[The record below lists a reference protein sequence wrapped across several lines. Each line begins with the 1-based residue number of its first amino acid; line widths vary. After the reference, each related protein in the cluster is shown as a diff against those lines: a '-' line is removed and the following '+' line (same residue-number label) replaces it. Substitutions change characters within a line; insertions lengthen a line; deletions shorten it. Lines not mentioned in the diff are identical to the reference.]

1 MNSIQCRI
9 VSKPLIVKVAANPI
23 TTATTNSP
31 VCENKSLVLNAT
43 GGSQYQWTGINNF
56 SATGASVSVDNVQPQ
71 QSGKYYVQVTND
83 DGCKHLDSVIAVIN
97 PSPDAQTS
105 FADVR
110 ICEGDHVKLGSSGGG
125 SYQWIPATGL
135 SSDIIADPI
144 ASPVTT
150 IDYSVIVSNQF
161 ACKDTAKLLVNVIEA
176 PRANAGTDK
185 WIIKGT
191 SAQLSAT
198 ATGQNTSYSWMPA
211 VFINDPQSLQP
222 IVTPPRDTSYV
233 LTVASNDGCGIATD
247 TMHVFVYK
255 DVFVPNAFSPN
266 NDGLN
271 DSWNIPALSA
281 YPAFELTVFN
291 RHGQIVFQNKNS
303 NRSWNGQYKG
313 EPLPEAVYVYVIDLK
328 MGGEI
333 LKGTVMLL
341 R

>member
-1 MNSIQCRI
+1 
-9 VSKPLIVKVAANPI
+9 
-23 TTATTNSP
+23 
-31 VCENKSLVLNAT
+31 
-43 GGSQYQWTGINNF
+43 
-56 SATGASVSVDNVQPQ
+56 
-71 QSGKYYVQVTND
+71 
-83 DGCKHLDSVIAVIN
+83 
-97 PSPDAQTS
+97 
-105 FADVR
+105 
-110 ICEGDHVKLGSSGGG
+110 
-125 SYQWIPATGL
+125 
-135 SSDIIADPI
+135 
-144 ASPVTT
+144 
-150 IDYSVIVSNQF
+150 
-161 ACKDTAKLLVNVIEA
+161 
-176 PRANAGTDK
+176 
-185 WIIKGT
+185 
-191 SAQLSAT
+191 
-198 ATGQNTSYSWMPA
+198 
-211 VFINDPQSLQP
+211 
-222 IVTPPRDTSYV
+222 V